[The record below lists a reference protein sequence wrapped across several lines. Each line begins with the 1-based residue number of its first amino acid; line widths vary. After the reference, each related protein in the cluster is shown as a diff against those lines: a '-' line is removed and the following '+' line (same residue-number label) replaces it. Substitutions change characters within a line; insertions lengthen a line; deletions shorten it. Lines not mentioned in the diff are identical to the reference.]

1 MEGPPT
7 IFLAGDSTV
16 RDYDE
21 SQYPQAGW
29 GQFLGN
35 YLKENIIIKNYAVGG
50 LSSKT
55 FITEGHLSEIQSAIK
70 ENDFL
75 FIQFGHNDSTPDRVE
90 RFTEPFG
97 NYKTYLKE
105 YINLAKKKQATPILF
120 TPVARLNYQDG
131 SFSPNFM
138 EYCEA
143 MKEVAAEHDVLLI
156 DLMTL
161 GVQYLSKIGYTKAE
175 ELYMIAVN
183 GKDCTHF
190 TEKGADAMAQIVSEQ
205 LRNSQ
210 SDIAQFVKTL

>member
-1 MEGPPT
+1 MEGQPT

-35 YLKENIIIKNYAVGG
+35 YLIGNIAIKNYAVGG

-55 FITEGHLSEIQSAIK
+55 FITEGHLAQIQSEIA

-90 RFTEPFG
+90 RYTEPFG
-97 NYKTYLKE
+97 DYKTYLQE
-105 YINLAKKKQATPILF
+105 YIDLAKKKQATPILF
-120 TPVARLNYQDG
+120 TPVARLNYQDDG
-131 SFSPNFM
+131 FSPNFI

-143 MKEVAAEHDVLLI
+143 MKEVAAENDVLLI
-156 DLMTL
+156 DLMTF
-161 GVQYLSKIGYTKAE
+161 GVHYLSTIGYTKAE

-183 GKDCTHF
+183 GTDCTHF
-190 TEKGADAMAQIVSEQ
+190 TEKGADAMAQIVCEQ
-205 LRNSQ
+205 LKNSTY
-210 SDIAQFVKTL
+210 DIAQFVKEA